1 MHDKELKSQTHDGD
15 YSKGLFTI
23 DVNHSGVGLGCRWV
37 RKVEPNKTWGRGDI
51 EKVGRRKL

>member
-51 EKVGRRKL
+51 VK